1 MDHDGVY
8 QDGGFELEDA
18 SPSRRQKL
26 ARIASDSSLHSAAIS
41 DEDSDE
47 PAQQNGI
54 ENLKSFTA
62 DEEKVVVRKLDR
74 HLVLFIAFLYMLSFL
89 DRSNIGNARIAG
101 LTEDLSLNSSQYEWL
116 LTSFYCTYITFQ
128 WMTLLYGIV
137 PAHIYISL
145 AALAWSL
152 TACLQAVASSF
163 SSMLFLRALLGIG
176 EAAFSPGIP
185 FLLSFFF
192 KREELAFRTGLFISA
207 APLATS
213 FASSLAW
220 LITKVANHV
229 HVAAWRVLF
238 LVEGFPSIVI
248 SIIAWYQI
256 PDTPDTARF
265 LSQRE
270 RKIARLRLNKERNA
284 GRGAMTKKP
293 RLDWREIREAL
304 TDMKCWITACMFF
317 SCNIA
322 FSSLPPFLPTIVH
335 EMNYSALTSQ
345 ALSAPPYFIA
355 FLVVLVTAFLSDRS
369 QNRSYYVIFHALLGG
384 FGYLS
389 IAIGAAGFFSA
400 ITLILT
406 WTINNQNSDSKRGTG
421 VVMLNLLG
429 QFGPLVGTRLYPDSD
444 KPYYVKGMAVCSLF
458 MFLVALLAWWLRR
471 LLIREN
477 EGWKDKKEATG
488 KGEDEGL
495 YLEDRDVSQV
505 GDQGG
510 SPAEQ
515 EMAASRNVHVSGD
528 FGLEVVA
535 DAEEYEW
542 RHLGGRKF

>member
-1 MDHDGVY
+1 M
-8 QDGGFELEDA
+8 
-18 SPSRRQKL
+18 
-26 ARIASDSSLHSAAIS
+26 
-41 DEDSDE
+41 
-47 PAQQNGI
+47 
-54 ENLKSFTA
+54 
-62 DEEKVVVRKLDR
+62 VVRKLDR
-74 HLVLFIAFLYMLSFL
+74 HLVLFVAFLYMLSFL
-89 DRSNIGNARIAG
+89 DRSNIGNAKIAG
-101 LTEDLSLNSSQYEWL
+101 LTEDLNIDSSQYEWL

-128 WMTLLYGIV
+128 WMTLLYGIL
-137 PAHIYISL
+137 PAHIHISL

-152 TACLQAVASSF
+152 TACLQAFAGSF
-163 SSMLFLRALLGIG
+163 SFMLVLRAILGTG

-229 HVAAWRVLF
+229 HISVWRVLF
-238 LVEGFPSIVI
+238 LVEGFPSIVVAI
-248 SIIAWYQI
+248 LAWYQI

-265 LSQRE
+265 LNQRE
-270 RKIARLRLNKERNA
+270 KGIARRRLSKERKA
-284 GRGAMTKKP
+284 RKGTMSKKSK
-293 RLDWREIREAL
+293 LDWREIRDTL
-304 TDMKCWITACMFF
+304 TDVKCCITACMFF
-317 SCNIA
+317 SCNVA

-335 EMNYSALTSQ
+335 EMHYSALASQ
-345 ALSAPPYFIA
+345 ALSAPPYFVA
-355 FLVVLVTAFLSDRS
+355 FFVVLVTAFLSDRS

-389 IAIGAAGFFSA
+389 IAIGGIFRADSRWRYAGVYPAAAGFFSA

-477 EGWKDKKEATG
+477 ERWTEHKEAIG
-488 KGEDEGL
+488 KGEDEAL
-495 YLEDRDVSQV
+495 VDENRPRIKARFMYII
-505 GDQGG
+505 
-510 SPAEQ
+510 
-515 EMAASRNVHVSGD
+515 
-528 FGLEVVA
+528 
-535 DAEEYEW
+535 
-542 RHLGGRKF
+542 

>member
-1 MDHDGVY
+1 MDNSVVIHDG
-8 QDGGFELEDA
+8 DFELEDA
-18 SPSRRQKL
+18 SSSWRQKL
-26 ARIASDSSLHSAAIS
+26 PRIASDPSLCSTAIS
-41 DEDSDE
+41 EEDASEHAKD
-47 PAQQNGI
+47 NGK
-54 ENLKSFTA
+54 ESFKSFTA
-62 DEEKVVVRKLDR
+62 DEERVIVRKLDR

-101 LTEDLSLNSSQYEWL
+101 LTEDLNLDSSQYEWL

-145 AALAWSL
+145 ATLTWSL

-163 SSMLFLRALLGIG
+163 SSMLVLRALLGIG

-220 LITKVANHV
+220 LITKVAYHV
-229 HVAAWRVLF
+229 HISAWRVLF
-238 LVEGFPSIVI
+238 LVEGFPSIIVAI
-248 SIIAWYQI
+248 LAWYQI

-265 LSQRE
+265 LNQRE
-270 RKIARLRLNKERNA
+270 KKIARLRLSKERHT
-284 GRGAMTKKP
+284 GKGTMSKKSK
-293 RLDWREIREAL
+293 LDWQEIREAL
-304 TDMKCWITACMFF
+304 TDVKCWITACMFF
-317 SCNIA
+317 SCNVA

-335 EMNYSALTSQ
+335 EMHYSALASQ
-345 ALSAPPYFIA
+345 ALSAPPYFVA

-389 IAIGAAGFFSA
+389 IAIGGMLRADSRWRYAGVYPAAAGFFSA

-471 LLIREN
+471 LLTREN
-477 EGWKDKKEATG
+477 ENWTEHEEAIG
-488 KGEDEGL
+488 EGEDEALVDENGL
-495 YLEDRDVSQV
+495 RTKARFIYIV
-505 GDQGG
+505 
-510 SPAEQ
+510 
-515 EMAASRNVHVSGD
+515 
-528 FGLEVVA
+528 
-535 DAEEYEW
+535 
-542 RHLGGRKF
+542 

>member
-8 QDGGFELEDA
+8 QDGGFELEDV
-18 SPSRRQKL
+18 SPSWRQKL

-41 DEDSDE
+41 DEESHE

-54 ENLKSFTA
+54 ENLRSFTA

-101 LTEDLSLNSSQYEWL
+101 LTEDLNLNSSQYEWL

-270 RKIARLRLNKERNA
+270 KKIARLRLNKERNA
-284 GRGAMTKKP
+284 GKGAMTKKP

-304 TDMKCWITACMFF
+304 TDIKCWITAVIAHLE
-317 SCNIA
+317 NA

-389 IAIGAAGFFSA
+389 IAIGGMLRADSRWRYAGVYPAAAGFFSA

-477 EGWKDKKEATG
+477 EGWKDKEEATG
-488 KGEDEGL
+488 TGEDEGL
-495 YLEDRDVSQV
+495 V
-505 GDQGG
+505 GQ
-510 SPAEQ
+510 SNPRIKARF
-515 EMAASRNVHVSGD
+515 MYIV
-528 FGLEVVA
+528 
-535 DAEEYEW
+535 
-542 RHLGGRKF
+542 